1 MPGIVRAM
9 ATALDTAPAGRTPY
23 LAPPVAADRAVA
35 LWLFF
40 CAALVVLMMLV
51 GAITRLTESG
61 LSIAEWAPLIGA
73 LPPMSDAEWQRVF
86 ELYRQTT
93 EYKTI
98 NAGMALDAFKAIFWW
113 EYLHRLLGR
122 FIGVAFGL
130 PLLWFMVRGRVGSR
144 LGLRLGALFLLG
156 GLQGGIGWWMVKSG
170 LVDRV
175 DVSQYRLA
183 IHLVIAFLILGAL
196 LWTAIDLLPLPR
208 ARVSPPIVI
217 RRLSAALVALVFL
230 LLFSGGLV
238 AGSDAGFVFNEWPLM
253 GGAIVPES
261 YNALTPWW
269 LNGFENV
276 TAIQFNHRLLAYLTA
291 LAVALLWVAAR
302 RTGLCSGA
310 RRPLD
315 FLLLAAGI
323 QVLLGIGTVV
333 MAVPIALGVAHQ
345 AGAIAVFCLAVWH
358 LRTVYR
364 QPAP

>member
-1 MPGIVRAM
+1 M
-9 ATALDTAPAGRTPY
+9 ATALDTASGHRTSY
-23 LAPPVAADRAVA
+23 LAPAVSGDRAIA
-35 LWLFF
+35 LWLFV
-40 CAALVVLMMLV
+40 CAELVVLMMLI
-51 GAITRLTESG
+51 GAITRLTDSG

-73 LPPMSDAEWQRVF
+73 LPPMSDTEWHRVF
-86 ELYRQTT
+86 ELYRHTT
-93 EYKTI
+93 EYKTV
-98 NAGMALDAFKAIFWW
+98 NAGMALAGFKAIFWW

-130 PLLWFMVRGRVGSR
+130 PLLWFLVRGRINGR
-144 LGLRLGALFLLG
+144 LGLRLGALFMLG
-156 GLQGGIGWWMVKSG
+156 GLQGGVGWWMVKSG

-183 IHLVIAFLILGAL
+183 THLVIAFLILGAI

-208 ARVSPPIVI
+208 ARVSPPLVI
-217 RRLSAALVALVFL
+217 RRLSAGLVALVFL

-238 AGSDAGFVFNEWPLM
+238 AGSKAGFVFNEWPLM

-261 YNALTPWW
+261 YGELTPWW

-276 TAIQFNHRLLAYLTA
+276 AAIQFNHRLLAYITA
-291 LAVALLWVAAR
+291 LAIALLWLAAR

-323 QVLLGIGTVV
+323 QVLLGISTVV
-333 MAVPIALGVAHQ
+333 MAVPIPLGVAHQ
-345 AGAIAVFCLAVWH
+345 AGAITVFCLAVWN